1 MSREISEKM
10 RREISEKMSRE
21 ISEEMDALRDSI
33 ETAVTL
39 KLYRTTKD
47 AANAHLFKSKRIR
60 FPLAKAWNLGNFK
73 SARLSPVPFPV
84 GDRPRGS
91 KDLTSVRFHRSQI
104 RKTGDVAPPDT
115 RSVEWVRE
123 LVDLIWIAMTRKGPV
138 LLDGAHRLIAA
149 YLEHKR
155 SVPAFIVG

>member
-1 MSREISEKM
+1 M
-10 RREISEKMSRE
+10 SEKMS
-21 ISEEMDALRDSI
+21 EEMENLRDSI

-39 KLYRTTKD
+39 KLFRTAKD
-47 AANAHLFKSKRIR
+47 AAHAHLFKSKRIR

-91 KDLTSVRFHRSQI
+91 KDLASVRFHRSQI
-104 RKTGDVAPPDT
+104 RKTGDTTTP
-115 RSVEWVRE
+115 
-123 LVDLIWIAMTRKGPV
+123 IWIAMTRKGPV

>member
-1 MSREISEKM
+1 MS
-10 RREISEKMSRE
+10 REISEKMSRE

-47 AANAHLFKSKRIR
+47 AANAHLFKSRAAR

-73 SARLSPVPFPV
+73 SARLSPVPFPP

-91 KDLTSVRFHRSQI
+91 KDLASVRFHRSQI
-104 RKTGDVAPPDT
+104 RKSGDVGP
-115 RSVEWVRE
+115 
-123 LVDLIWIAMTRKGPV
+123 IWIAMTRKGPV

>member
-10 RREISEKMSRE
+10 SREISEKMSRE

-73 SARLSPVPFPV
+73 SARLSPVPFP
-84 GDRPRGS
+84 PRRT
-91 KDLTSVRFHRSQI
+91 LF
-104 RKTGDVAPPDT
+104 
-115 RSVEWVRE
+115 
-123 LVDLIWIAMTRKGPV
+123 
-138 LLDGAHRLIAA
+138 
-149 YLEHKR
+149 
-155 SVPAFIVG
+155 